1 MGKEAQEE
9 DEEAVLLEYHGQYM
23 THVAEKKARGRHKEL
38 MRQMGAIVI
47 SGSEDQLTEEEE
59 WIQQHARGP
68 ILMPS
73 TSRLTTVVQMIPL
86 SSDVCVPRLLSPG
99 AVATLPLLFGV
110 SMPKGERV

>member
-1 MGKEAQEE
+1 
-9 DEEAVLLEYHGQYM
+9 M

-38 MRQMGAIVI
+38 MRQLGATVN
-47 SGSEDQLTEEEE
+47 SGSEDQLTEEGSGFSST
-59 WIQQHARGP
+59 ARGP

-73 TSRLTTVVQMIPL
+73 TSRLTTVVPMIPL
-86 SSDVCVPRLLSPG
+86 GSDACVPHLLSPG